1 MNCINQSLGLGFERL
16 ICPIR
21 DALPR
26 FFCQFAVRQLRV
38 GACLTALF
46 ALFAVTARAAYVDKE
61 TLTGDLVIELAT
73 GGDEPFVIERDTLY
87 GMGVKTESV
96 YIPYQKH
103 ALECTV
109 LPLKVI
115 LDQYPEFDTVFAYC
129 YDGYIS
135 YYTPEFIAEYEPYI
149 VLDLEGNERGDMK
162 LDGAPDMAPFY
173 ITFSPWITQGAEEM
187 PDPDNKRPF
196 GVFKLKLGTRDSL
209 VGPLY
214 AAPFDELNE
223 QAIVGREL
231 WLNNCMSCHSWVPE
245 GPGGNL
251 SNRNIQLVAIH
262 AKYNQKYFHDFVQDP
277 QVTMPDSKMP
287 KHPHYSDETIEQ
299 IRQFLTHVPN

>member
-1 MNCINQSLGLGFERL
+1 MNFINQPLGVRFTCL
-16 ICPIR
+16 IHSIR
-21 DALPR
+21 GAFA
-26 FFCQFAVRQLRV
+26 FFGQSAVVRRLRV
-38 GACLTALF
+38 SACFAALLALF
-46 ALFAVTARAAYVDKE
+46 ALPAGAAYVDKE

-73 GGDEPFVIERDTLY
+73 AADEPSVIKRDALY
-87 GMGVKTESV
+87 DMGVETESV
-96 YIPYQKH
+96 YIPYQKS
-103 ALECTV
+103 ALKCTV
-109 LPLKVI
+109 LPLKVL

-135 YYTPEFIAEYEPYI
+135 YYTPEFIEEYEPYI

-214 AAPFDELNE
+214 SAPFDALGE
-223 QAIVGREL
+223 QAVAGREL
-231 WLNNCMSCHSWVPE
+231 WMNNCMSCHSWVPE

-251 SNRNIQLVAIH
+251 STRNVKLVSIH

-299 IRQFLTHVPN
+299 IRQFLINVPN